1 MPNQE
6 ILCTVSSCFYYA
18 AGDRCAAS
26 KIMVRNNPAVKGD
39 ADWEVGSFGDQ
50 AESSNQTLCET
61 FVPKQLGPK
70 PGIERI
76 DRKG

>member
-1 MPNQE
+1 MANQE

-26 KIMVRNNPAVKGD
+26 KIMVRSNPETVGKTD
-39 ADWEVGSFGDQ
+39 VEVGSIG
-50 AESSNQTLCET
+50 ERVETSNQTVCET
-61 FVPKQLGPK
+61 FIPKRLGPK

-76 DRKG
+76 DHRG